1 MVNKNYIKT
10 LVNGLLKK
18 IESHRSDWNVND
30 ENAEGYVK
38 NRTHWTENNV
48 KQYMVKDKVVT
59 FTEQTTDKND
69 GTTVSAYSAQNPFLF
84 SERLPT
90 ATITWDGVDYNCKEF
105 MTEAYSFGNG
115 ILLTKVMSSV
125 TEEDLNN
132 DGIYDTGEPFLIVY
146 IENDITMIVTESTEA
161 THTISISTIGDLVHK
176 LDNKYMSKEVN
187 AHITDKVIHITDDER
202 MDWNYALRHANT
214 SNIHVTSTDKTNWNN
229 TKTNLSTHTGNSNI
243 HVTSTDKTNWNNT
256 KTNLSTHTGNSNIH
270 VTSTDKTNWN
280 NGSSNNVKFTTQSLT
295 DANKLQARKNIGAN
309 KTYQKITLYSS
320 SWNSSTKQQTVTV
333 TGVLADE
340 TKQEITPMPAIAS
353 QSAYYEA
360 GIMCTNQA
368 TNKLTFTADEIPTT
382 NLTVYVT
389 IQGVDA
395 V

>member
-18 IESHRSDWNVND
+18 IESHHSDWNIND
-30 ENAEGYVK
+30 ENVEGYVK

-48 KQYMVKDKVVT
+48 KNYWVKDKT
-59 FTEQTTDKND
+59 IQFAALGTEEPWSLYYEGQEPLSLN
-69 GTTVSAYSAQNPFLF
+69 GENFLN
-84 SERLPT
+84 
-90 ATITWDGVDYNCKEF
+90 ATITIVWDGTKYDC
-105 MTEAYSFGNG
+105 SFVRAGDFVFIGN
-115 ILLTKVMSSV
+115 IKIHPDIV
-125 TEEDLNN
+125 NN
-132 DGIYDTGEPFLIVY
+132 EITDERIESIIGRPITNEPFLILWT
-146 IENDITMIVTESTEA
+146 NITTQTIITKSTAA
-161 THTISISTIGDLVHK
+161 THTISISTISDVIHK
-176 LDNKYMSKEVN
+176 LDNKYMSKEVD
-187 AHITDKVIHITDDER
+187 AHITDEKIHISEDDR
-202 MDWNYALRHANT
+202 NYWDEGNANINHHVT
-214 SNIHVTSTDKTNWNN
+214 NDIVHVTSSDKT
-229 TKTNLSTHTGNSNI
+229 K
-243 HVTSTDKTNWNNT
+243 
-256 KTNLSTHTGNSNIH
+256 
-270 VTSTDKTNWN
+270 WN

-320 SWNSSTKQQTVTV
+320 SWDSSTKQQTVTV

-368 TNKLTFTADEIPTT
+368 ANKLTFTADEIPTT
-382 NLTVYVT
+382 SLTVYVT